1 MVDVAMNIFFC
12 NIILLFGFSKTRVC
26 RMCTLLVDENNPI
39 IGLRIFSYAIIHE
52 IGTIMYMSKVSSRNV
67 NSKVGSRNV

>member
-1 MVDVAMNIFFC
+1 MRTLMASSLHIQRHPHPHPNQYS
-12 NIILLFGFSKTRVC
+12 GFKC
-26 RMCTLLVDENNPI
+26 MCYFRDENNPI